1 MQIIMARS
9 VLLLLHVL
17 QHSAAF
23 SLLVQQR
30 TNAPT
35 ALRASDDAIDASSP
49 DAFLAGLMNRVDEL
63 KARQLELPI
72 VVLDATL
79 PNQRLAISTSDQAF
93 REMIEYCGV
102 KAVEEAGD
110 EQFDDTRHGRFGIV
124 GVDRQTGSAVPFG
137 VEAIILKAS
146 VASESCSVELKGG
159 RRFTV
164 DETQEEAPAGA
175 VQPRK
180 VTLAPDLDDD
190 DEASAIAAAE
200 RLPSL
205 VEQWE
210 KLVVDGGHERQPDHL
225 GLVRKH
231 LGPMPSPENPT
242 ELSLWVGACVEI
254 KILRRVRADSMR
266 RPPRHRRDA
275 CSMAWRYRFLAARRG

>member
-1 MQIIMARS
+1 MARS
-9 VLLLLHVL
+9 VVLLLLL

-23 SLLVQQR
+23 HLLQQR

-110 EQFDDTRHGRFGIV
+110 EQFDDTRHGRFLCNLHAIEPTRPR
-124 GVDRQTGSAVPFG
+124 RQ
-137 VEAIILKAS
+137 
-146 VASESCSVELKGG
+146 
-159 RRFTV
+159 RR
-164 DETQEEAPAGA
+164 
-175 VQPRK
+175 
-180 VTLAPDLDDD
+180 
-190 DEASAIAAAE
+190 
-200 RLPSL
+200 
-205 VEQWE
+205 
-210 KLVVDGGHERQPDHL
+210 VDGLE
-225 GLVRKH
+225 
-231 LGPMPSPENPT
+231 SP
-242 ELSLWVGACVEI
+242 
-254 KILRRVRADSMR
+254 RRRADATETTS
-266 RPPRHRRDA
+266 RPWHGAPEI
-275 CSMAWRYRFLAARRG
+275 